1 MKPARTLILGTALSL
16 LASATA
22 FADVQLSLQDGRVSL
37 VARDATV
44 RQILNEWARVGQTK
58 IVNVDRIPGGPL
70 SLELKDM
77 PEGQALDVLLRT
89 MSGYVAA
96 PRPATVANLSVF
108 DRIVVMPAS
117 AGPRPPVAS
126 AAQAPVFQQPQ
137 FNQPPQPADDESDD
151 PRPTPNAAPNQ
162 NRGPIFNTFP
172 QPQVV
177 NPQGGQSGNPQGGP
191 VMPVTAPQ
199 AAPVPQQPP
208 AAYPTAPY
216 GGVSVPGMIAA
227 PPSPQPGQTPGAP
240 TFPGQPV
247 RRPGGPGGQ

>member
-1 MKPARTLILGTALSL
+1 MKTARTLILGIAISL

-22 FADVQLSLQDGRVSL
+22 FADVQLSLQNGRVSL

-44 RQILNEWARVGQTK
+44 RQILSEWARVGQTK
-58 IVNVDRIPGGPL
+58 IVNVDRIPGGPV
-70 SLELKDM
+70 SLEMKDV

-96 PRPATVANLSVF
+96 PRPTGVANLSVF

-117 AGPRPPVAS
+117 AGPRAPVAAS
-126 AAQAPVFQQPQ
+126 AQPPVFQQPQ
-137 FNQPPQPADDESDD
+137 FNQPPQPAEDESED
-151 PRPTPNAAPNQ
+151 PRLTPNAPPNQ

-177 NPQGGQSGNPQGGP
+177 NPQGGPAMPVAVPQG
-191 VMPVTAPQ
+191 V
-199 AAPVPQQPP
+199 PVPQQPP

-227 PPSPQPGQTPGAP
+227 PPTPQPGQTPGAP
-240 TFPGQPV
+240 TFPGLPV